1 MEINTQLYIENQTI
15 ILQDDHLLNIQNNID
30 VWENFKN
37 IPNIAQKKLIQTTSI
52 LKLENIQSFSLN
64 IKIPSTYF
72 AGVEENY
79 FISFNN
85 NTTLSKEVFKSNLE
99 NSDNNLDFSNFH
111 RISSIYNMSHVMQ
124 VIFNSLKEKLTKT
137 SIESIEILTSLI
149 VFEMENL
156 SKCRHSNTLIS
167 QEMFSLENPLNKWVS
182 EINIITEFN
191 DYKVTQNPK
200 HYH

>member
-1 MEINTQLYIENQTI
+1 MEINTQLYIENQAI

-37 IPNIAQKKLIQTTSI
+37 IPDIAQKKLIQTTSI
-52 LKLENIQSFSLN
+52 LKSENIQSFSLN

-79 FISFNN
+79 FINFNN
-85 NTTLSKEVFKSNLE
+85 NTTLSKEVFKNNIE
-99 NSDNNLDFSNFH
+99 NSDTNLDFSNFH

>member
-1 MEINTQLYIENQTI
+1 MEINTLLYIENQTI